1 MEQLL
6 TKVRACTLCKGLP
19 LGPRPLV
26 QASATS
32 RLLIAGQAPGRATH
46 IKGIPFDD
54 ASGRRLRAWLGLAP
68 DVFYDPAK
76 VAILPM
82 GFCFPG
88 SGAGGDLPPRAECA
102 PQWRR
107 PLLDAMPDVALTLVI
122 GRYALAWH
130 LPAARKR
137 SLADLAQAVDLPQGV
152 VVLPHPS
159 PRNNRWLAQNP
170 WFEARVLPKLRETIA
185 SLWVD
190 LPQSDGRT
198 IC

>member
-6 TKVRACTLCKGLP
+6 IKVRACTLCEGLP

-26 QASATS
+26 QASETA

-54 ASGRRLRAWLGLAP
+54 ASGRRLRDWLGLTREQ
-68 DVFYDPAK
+68 FYDPSE

-88 SGAGGDLPPRAECA
+88 SGPAGDLPPRAECA
-102 PQWRR
+102 PAWRK
-107 PLLDAMPDVALTLVI
+107 PLLAAMPDVALTLVI

-130 LPAARKR
+130 LPGLRKR
-137 SLADLAQAVDLPQGV
+137 SLVDLVRADDLPQGV
-152 VVLPHPS
+152 AVLPHPS
-159 PRNNRWLAQNP
+159 PRNNRWLSQNP
-170 WFEARVLPKLRETIA
+170 WFEARLLPDLRTRIA
-185 SLWVD
+185 GL
-190 LPQSDGRT
+190 LDGHGQT
-198 IC
+198 